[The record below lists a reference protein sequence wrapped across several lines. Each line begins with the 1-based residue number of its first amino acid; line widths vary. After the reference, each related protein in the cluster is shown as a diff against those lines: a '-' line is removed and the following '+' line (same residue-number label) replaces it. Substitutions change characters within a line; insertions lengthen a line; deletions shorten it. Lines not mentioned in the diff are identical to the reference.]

1 MLRQQLRLQRVQMP
15 NRMRVSLDQIADRK
29 NLADAVYLAARGKR
43 LHANVGHFLSSCED
57 NLNGLAREIV
67 AGTYLPSPYD
77 QFVINDPK
85 RRTIHAPVFRDRVLH
100 HAIVLITGE
109 HLDRT
114 LIDDSFACRVGKGSL
129 AAVHRAQSF
138 CQRYPWYAK
147 VDVLQYFH
155 SIDHEV
161 LMDAF
166 ARRFKGKRFL
176 NLIER
181 IVCSFEASNG
191 KGLAIG
197 ALTSQYFAN
206 LYLNLS
212 DRWLSSQQEVRSV
225 VRYMD
230 DTICWFNDKASA
242 KAIVVRIEEFLRDQL
257 QLELSRRTQINRS
270 SHGLPFCGHL
280 IFPGIV
286 KLSKRRK
293 RLYITACL
301 KSEREYLDG
310 KISAMEL
317 QAAYAS
323 AYAMSKHANS
333 LQWRKTRLQQHLLT
347 EV

>member
-1 MLRQQLRLQRVQMP
+1 
-15 NRMRVSLDQIADRK
+15 MRVSLDQIADRK
-29 NLADAVYLAARGKR
+29 NLAHAVYLASRGKR
-43 LHANVGHFLSSCED
+43 SHANVRHFLSSCDE
-57 NLNGLAREIV
+57 NLNGLAREI
-67 AGTYLPSPYD
+67 ADSSYLPSPYRE
-77 QFVINDPK
+77 FVIHEPK

-129 AAVHRAQSF
+129 AAVHRARSF
-138 CQRYPWYAK
+138 CQRHPWYAK

-155 SIDHEV
+155 SVDHNV
-161 LMDAF
+161 LIDAF
-166 ARRFKGKRFL
+166 SRRFKGERFL

-181 IVCSFEASNG
+181 IVRSFEASNG
-191 KGLAIG
+191 KGLPIG

-212 DRWLSSQQEVRSV
+212 DRWLSAQQEVRGI

-230 DTICWFNDKASA
+230 DTICWSNDKTSA
-242 KAIVVRIEEFLRDQL
+242 KAIVVRLEEFLREQL
-257 QLELSRRTQINRS
+257 QLELSPRTQLNRS

-286 KLSKRRK
+286 KLNKRRK
-293 RLYITACL
+293 RLYVSACM
-301 KSEREYLDG
+301 KSEREYVDG
-310 KISAMEL
+310 KISAIEL

-323 AYAMSKHANS
+323 AYAISKHANS
-333 LQWRKTRLQQHLLT
+333 LEWRKRRLKQHLLT
-347 EV
+347 EA